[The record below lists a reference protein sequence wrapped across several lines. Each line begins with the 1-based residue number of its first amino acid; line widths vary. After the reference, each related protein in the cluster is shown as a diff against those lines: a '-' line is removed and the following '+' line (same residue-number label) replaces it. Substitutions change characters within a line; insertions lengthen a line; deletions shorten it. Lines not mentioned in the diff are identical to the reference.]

1 VDDPQPTSEYFR
13 LTAFELATS
22 WVHGV
27 DAVPAVPLVPST
39 PLAALED
46 AIRPALLRAPC
57 FVSFSGGR
65 DSSAVL
71 AVAAALARREGLSDP
86 VPITEVYPGVP
97 DADES
102 EWQRL
107 VIDHLGITEWV
118 RLPVATESDLLGPGA
133 RASLLR
139 RGVVWPPPFHVKDP
153 LFAAVTGGSMLTGEG
168 GDEVIGPRRV
178 TPVNLLLR
186 LHRRPRPVLLAA
198 VASALRPAPVRRAA
212 VRRQMAGDDQQPWL
226 RPGVAREHRRR
237 LAADEA
243 AEPLPWDRSVWWIR
257 HRRAV
262 EAVLTNYAALG
273 GEYDVQVGH
282 PLLDKGFLAALTR
295 FGGRWGFAGRTD
307 LMRILFGHL
316 LPEAILSRN
325 SKASFDRAYMG
336 EPTREFARTWDG
348 SGVDTTLV
356 DPEVLRAS
364 WLSDRPSTLAGTLLQ
379 QAWLFAQPVPAG
391 GVR

>member
-1 VDDPQPTSEYFR
+1 MDELQPRPRYYR
-13 LTAFELATS
+13 LSAFELATS

-27 DAVPAVPLVPST
+27 RAVPAVPHVPVS
-39 PLAALED
+39 PRVALED
-46 AIRPALLRAPC
+46 AIRPALLRGPC

-71 AVAAALARREGLSDP
+71 AVATALARRDGLPDP
-86 VPITEVYPGVP
+86 VPVTEVYPGVA

-107 VIDHLGITEWV
+107 VVGHLKLTEWV
-118 RLPVATESDLLGPGA
+118 RLPVSGESDLLGDGA

-153 LFAAVTGGSMLTGEG
+153 LFATVAGGSMLTGEG

-178 TPVNLLLR
+178 TPVNLLVRLR
-186 LHRRPRPVLLAA
+186 RRPRPILLAA
-198 VASALRPAPVRRAA
+198 VGSSLRPAVLRRAA
-212 VRRQMAGDDQQPWL
+212 VRRQMAADDQQPWL
-226 RPGVAREHRRR
+226 RADVARAHRRL

-243 AEPLPWDRSVWWIR
+243 AEPLAWGRSIWWVR

-262 EAVLTNYAALG
+262 DAVLTNYAALG
-273 GEYDVQVGH
+273 AEHDVRVGH
-282 PLLDKGFLAALTR
+282 PLLDERFLAALAG

-307 LMRILFGHL
+307 LMRVLFADL
-316 LPEAILSRN
+316 LPEAVLSRA
-325 SKASFDRAYMG
+325 SKASFDRAYLG

-356 DPEVLRAS
+356 DPDVLRSA
-364 WLSDRPSTLAGTLLQ
+364 WLSDRPSTLSGTLLQ
-379 QAWLFAQPVPAG
+379 QAWLSAQPVAAG
-391 GVR
+391 GAR